1 MTFKEAIEQ
10 EWRVKLVLAENIG
23 NYAELFDCKTVYSEF
38 LPMLFKF
45 LSDTVAKV
53 ATATCAA
60 IAPIIEKFSEDEPR
74 QAAIVRILKKK
85 YLRSKTYRKRQHFI
99 LMCTGRLM
107 NHKAIFE
114 KYFKRDFLALVGD
127 RVPNVRI
134 LMAQALRHHFLKEIS
149 GEFIFDEDFNKAVRV
164 LKNDECEEVR
174 NEVSD
179 IEVINEHE
187 DGESTLASAR
197 VVEEFL
203 Q

>member
-1 MTFKEAIEQ
+1 M
-10 EWRVKLVLAENIG
+10 RRHR
-23 NYAELFDCKTVYSEF
+23 
-38 LPMLFKF
+38 
-45 LSDTVAKV
+45 
-53 ATATCAA
+53 
-60 IAPIIEKFSEDEPR
+60 PIIEKFSEDEPR

-114 KYFKRDFLALVGD
+114 KFFKRDFLALVAD

-174 NEVSD
+174 IEVSD
-179 IEVINEHE
+179 IEVINEGQNE
-187 DGESTLASAR
+187 DAESTLASAR

-203 Q
+203 